1 MQDLGFIVAA
11 YGVILGGLAVYAGLL
26 LRRLAAAREASLR
39 IRRQAE
45 SAAARARLPRM
56 TLEQPAASSR
66 SRWGLLLAVAIVV
79 GVIAGSPSAA
89 SAARSSTTRPRP
101 S

>member
-1 MQDLGFIVAA
+1 MQDLGFVVAA

-45 SAAARARLPRM
+45 SAPPPAPDSRA
-56 TLEQPAASSR
+56 
-66 SRWGLLLAVAIVV
+66 
-79 GVIAGSPSAA
+79 
-89 SAARSSTTRPRP
+89 
-101 S
+101 